1 AKKKKSV
8 PQLNT
13 EGWSPE
19 AWVHDPNVKAKAQKV
34 MYAECDLIWDHDS
47 RYSIHTMTRASAC
60 FPVGPRSP
68 VQAVTP
74 GGAAAGARRGP
85 AGRGQYEA
93 GARGAAPETHHL
105 TCTRVAQLCDA
116 EEEGGG
122 GGANIPAGEAQSKE
136 LYVMDASQLTDEELK
151 NRLRRLGVTPGPIV
165 ASTRALYEKKLL
177 RLLNVTSNPTP
188 TSTVDTNQYS
198 EEEDDCSGSEY
209 AGSEGV
215 KGVEQSLLIDSR
227 VGECSLGDDSYYP
240 RCFLPPSGLWQRHDP
255 MLNISSE
262 EDPGTSMDS
271 TAEKGQALVAS
282 PVLPTLG
289 SNTFTGPPP
298 TQGVKPL
305 CMSLD
310 GGLAVTTSLPSQT
323 FSITQ
328 LMEKRKPYC
337 NKVVM
342 EGITST
348 SNEQRLRDKSH
359 VEPKRDVLTEMFPDM
374 VRTPTGISAT
384 CRRPIKGAAGRPVQ
398 FKYPSTPSS
407 PGTKE
412 REKLQQQ
419 LVPVWIQ
426 IVVFLFVTSFLY
438 LIYGATTDGLINPF
452 TALVTAWNHNKG
464 DMEEVQA
471 FDALQDPAVPFL
483 AGED

>member
-1 AKKKKSV
+1 MDLSGAKKKKSV

-19 AWVHDPNVKAKAQKV
+19 
-34 MYAECDLIWDHDS
+34 
-47 RYSIHTMTRASAC
+47 
-60 FPVGPRSP
+60 GPRSP

-215 KGVEQSLLIDSR
+215 KGVEQSSLIDSR

-328 LMEKRKPYC
+328 LVEEMEKRKPYC